1 MNTLQATTLPT
12 EANVINIIFGSQNG
26 LHPLC
31 QSHSSIYLFFSR
43 GRLRSSQVAIWAHCQ
58 TCFGWGALRWVPDV
72 HFPTGCQWTETIPA
86 VKR

>member
-43 GRLRSSQVAIWAHCQ
+43 GRLRSSQVLSGLIVKHVLAGELCIGYQ
-58 TCFGWGALRWVPDV
+58 TSISLLVVNGP
-72 HFPTGCQWTETIPA
+72 
-86 VKR
+86 KRSLL